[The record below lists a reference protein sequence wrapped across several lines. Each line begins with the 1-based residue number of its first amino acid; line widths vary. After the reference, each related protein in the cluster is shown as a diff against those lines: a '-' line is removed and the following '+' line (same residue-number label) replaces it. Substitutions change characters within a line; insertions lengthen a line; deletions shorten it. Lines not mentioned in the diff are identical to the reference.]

1 MTDASRVAQLA
12 LDPAILQQAAEWIA
26 QLWSDDVTDQDRA
39 DCARWRAR
47 HPDHEQAWQR
57 LLAFEGKL
65 LGLPREAARHA
76 LRRPKTS
83 AGRRRAL
90 RALSLGVIVL
100 GAGYAARSTGTWQRA
115 AADYRSATGEIRDL
129 TLPDGTRVTLSTAS
143 AIDLRFSDT
152 ERLVVLR
159 AGEILIA
166 TAPDTAAQA
175 RPFLV
180 RTRHGS
186 VQALGTRYSVRDDD
200 DTTRVAVFEGAVEI
214 RPMDAPGQAVRLDA
228 GQGSRFSRD
237 RVEPPAAANDDAA
250 AWSRGLLVADGMRLE
265 DFTAELARY
274 RSGVVRCD
282 PAVADLRVSGV
293 FSLRDTDRALENLTR
308 GLPVDVV
315 YRTRYW
321 VTLRAAYRSAD

>member
-1 MTDASRVAQLA
+1 MTDASRVAQPA

-26 QLWSDDVTDQDRA
+26 QLWSDDVTDQDRT

-65 LGLPREAARHA
+65 LGLPRDAARHA
-76 LRRPKTS
+76 LHRPATR

-180 RTRHGS
+180 RTQHGS

-214 RPMDAPGQAVRLDA
+214 RPMDAPGRAVRLDA

-308 GLPVDVV
+308 GLPVAVV

-321 VTLRAAYRSAD
+321 VTLRAADRPAD